1 MSLRRS
7 FSLLLLASA
16 IMAGCASDPPD
27 VPTGADGA
35 VDPELTLGREVFAA
49 RCVSCHGES
58 GGGGRGPNIT
68 GDRMAERYPDP
79 ADQIAVV
86 TAGRNEMPA
95 FEDVLSPEQIAAVVR
110 YTREVL

>member
-7 FSLLLLASA
+7 LSLLLLTSVLVV
-16 IMAGCASDPPD
+16 GCASDPPD
-27 VPTGADGA
+27 VPTGADGTI
-35 VDPELTLGREVFAA
+35 DPELALGREVFAA

-68 GDRMAERYPDP
+68 GDRMAERFPDP
-79 ADQIAVV
+79 ADQVAVI

-95 FEDVLSPEQIAAVVR
+95 FEDVLSPEQIDAVVR
-110 YTREVL
+110 YTRDVL

>member
-16 IMAGCASDPPD
+16 ITVGCASDPPD
-27 VPTGADGA
+27 VPAGADGT
-35 VDPELTLGREVFAA
+35 VDPELALGREVFAA
-49 RCVSCHGES
+49 RCVSCHGEA

-68 GDRMAERYPDP
+68 GDRMAERFPDP
-79 ADQIAVV
+79 ADQVAVI
-86 TAGRNEMPA
+86 TAGRNGMPA

-110 YTREVL
+110 YTRDVL